1 MMANTNYSLAS
12 VFSGAGGLDYGFHK
26 AGFEHILANDKN
38 IDACET
44 FKKNI
49 SDIELGPLS
58 SIQKKLEALDGLDLF
73 IGGPPCQGFSVG
85 GKMDPDDSRSKLSFE
100 FMNILNVIR
109 PKVFVFE
116 NVKALARNKR
126 WSNVFQELKN
136 RAHNSG
142 YELFCEVLK
151 VREFGVAQLRE
162 RLFIV
167 GFNKERIANAY
178 DARLAFEE
186 SLYNF
191 KNKAEPANKILSKL
205 GQAGTN
211 KNPITCSA
219 KIIFAK
225 KPVLRNSPFSGMLFN
240 GSGRPV
246 NPSYFFPTLAAS
258 MGGNR
263 TPIIDEANLFMA
275 EGCFVSKYFNR
286 LKSGGTPYVGE
297 APSRLRRMTVNE
309 CKLAQTFPEDFI
321 LTGTSISQYT
331 QIGNSVPPKMSEALA
346 LSIKHVLDSL

>member
-1 MMANTNYSLAS
+1 MPNNKYTLAS

-26 AGFEHILANDKN
+26 AGFKHVLANDKN

-44 FKKNI
+44 FSNNI
-49 SDIELGPLS
+49 GHIEFGPLQ
-58 SIQKKLEALDGLDLF
+58 SIQKKVEAINGLDLF

-85 GKMDPDDSRSKLSFE
+85 GKMDPDDTRSKLSFE
-100 FMNILNVIR
+100 FMKILDIIR

-116 NVKALARNKR
+116 NVKALAKNRR
-126 WSNVFQELKN
+126 WVDVFQELKN
-136 RAHNSG
+136 RANYSG

-167 GFNKERIANAY
+167 GFNKERISNAF

-186 SLYNF
+186 KLYSL
-191 KNKAEPANKILSKL
+191 KNKAEPANKILFKL
-205 GQAGTN
+205 GQAGTA

-219 KIIFAK
+219 KVIFAK
-225 KPVLRNSPFSGMLFN
+225 RPVLRNSPFSGMLFN

-246 NPSYFFPTLAAS
+246 NPLYFFPTLAAS

-263 TPIIDEANLFMA
+263 TPIIDDANLFMK
-275 EGCFVSKYFNR
+275 EECFVTEYFNH
-286 LKSGGTPYVGE
+286 LKSGRTPYNGE

-309 CKLAQTFPEDFI
+309 CKLAQTFPEDYKF
-321 LTGTSISQYT
+321 TGTSISQYT
-331 QIGNSVPPKMSEALA
+331 QIGNSVPPKISEALA
-346 LSIKHVLDSL
+346 LSIRYALDSL